1 MKQISWII
9 LGWIMLLDTAHAA
22 SFDCT
27 KPSLTAVEK
36 QICADSNLSG
46 QDQNLATEYMQV
58 RSVSTGPER
67 EALKKEQQDWL
78 ENVRN
83 KCNDHDCLK
92 QAYIS
97 RIGQLSELYSKR
109 SETYMPEDV
118 AELSR
123 QSGIAEDVLR
133 QTLKDCG
140 GGSRFGLQMCAFA
153 SFVGAELK
161 MKKVLA
167 ERLASLPMDC
177 RSWLQT
183 DQKAWE
189 KSRDNKCKN
198 EASDNA
204 DHGMPGD
211 FKSCQ
216 AAAIAE
222 RTTHLKSIQSCD
234 ARR

>member
-1 MKQISWII
+1 
-9 LGWIMLLDTAHAA
+9 MLLATAHAA

-36 QICADSNLSG
+36 QICADTNLSG
-46 QDQNLATEYMQV
+46 QDENLATEYIQV

-67 EALKKEQQDWL
+67 EALKKGQQEWL
-78 ENVRN
+78 DNVRN
-83 KCNDHDCLK
+83 KCKDHDCLRE
-92 QAYIS
+92 AYIS
-97 RIGQLSELYSKR
+97 RIGQLADLYSQR
-109 SETYMPEDV
+109 SQALTPDDV
-118 AELSR
+118 LAELSR
-123 QSGIAEDVLR
+123 QSGVAEDELR
-133 QTLKDCG
+133 ETLKDCD

-153 SFVGAELK
+153 SFVEAELK

-167 ERLASLPMDC
+167 EKLASLPMDC
-177 RSWLQT
+177 RSWLQA

-198 EASDNA
+198 EASDHA
-204 DHGMPGD
+204 DDGMPGD

-216 AAAIAE
+216 AAAMEE
-222 RTTHLKSIQSCD
+222 RTTHLKSLQSCD